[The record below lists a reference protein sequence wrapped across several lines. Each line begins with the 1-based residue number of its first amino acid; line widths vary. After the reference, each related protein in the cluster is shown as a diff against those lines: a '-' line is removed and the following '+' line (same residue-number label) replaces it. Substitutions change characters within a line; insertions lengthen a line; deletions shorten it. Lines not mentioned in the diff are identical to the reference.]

1 AAGATVGRHL
11 RRQSLRT
18 ALGTSLQCT
27 HHGTARRDAL
37 RSGGP
42 DLLPRAPLVVGG
54 LRRHGHRRPRR
65 RPDLRRYARLHRTS
79 HTTGGHRRRARLL
92 STAAQHRAID
102 WIGRRWGDP
111 RAFHRRWRLAARAS
125 GFPHRP
131 QHRRRVDGGH
141 GGDELPTSGRL
152 VDGHHLGGHHRN
164 DGRERRT
171 RCEWTG
177 TPRRAGL
184 TPSNLVKRRSV
195 NVYVVT
201 LQCQDRPGIVLAT
214 STAIVGVGGNI
225 LENDQFTDPV
235 TSQFCMRTRFE
246 TDADDL
252 DAVRDRLVVAL
263 AAFTPDLSIRHED
276 TRRRA
281 LVMVSQYDHCLAE
294 LLYRRD
300 SGDLPLDIV
309 AVVSNHPNC
318 AELAAR
324 HGVPFYEVPVT
335 PATKTSAENE

>member
-1 AAGATVGRHL
+1 
-11 RRQSLRT
+11 
-18 ALGTSLQCT
+18 
-27 HHGTARRDAL
+27 
-37 RSGGP
+37 
-42 DLLPRAPLVVGG
+42 
-54 LRRHGHRRPRR
+54 
-65 RPDLRRYARLHRTS
+65 
-79 HTTGGHRRRARLL
+79 
-92 STAAQHRAID
+92 
-102 WIGRRWGDP
+102 
-111 RAFHRRWRLAARAS
+111 
-125 GFPHRP
+125 
-131 QHRRRVDGGH
+131 
-141 GGDELPTSGRL
+141 
-152 VDGHHLGGHHRN
+152 
-164 DGRERRT
+164 
-171 RCEWTG
+171 
-177 TPRRAGL
+177 
-184 TPSNLVKRRSV
+184 V

-335 PATKTSAENE
+335 PATKTSAENEVRELLALWQVDFVILARYMQVLSESLCADLAGRAINIHHSFLPGFKGARPYHQAYERGVKLIGATAHFVTPELDEGPIIDQDVVRVTHARATDDLVSLGRDVERNVLARAARLLAEDRVALVGQRTVVFSQ